1 MNEIAYDTLKYMC
14 IHLLI
19 FLFKNTIVK
28 LILDLSVRNISN
40 KKKKEL
46 ALLKQKRVNKNLFII
61 FYIILIIFVK

>member
-1 MNEIAYDTLKYMC
+1 MNEIAYDTLKYIY

-19 FLFKNTIVK
+19 FLFKNTIVI

-46 ALLKQKRVNKNLFII
+46 ALLKQKRDTFFNVNKKYNK
-61 FYIILIIFVK
+61 Y